1 MQGFDPVNMPAG
13 NDEEPKFQN
22 MWWLKLKYKRDEDVP
37 EAFQEKQLFPDVM
50 LRLMLLQEIL
60 LHFKDR
66 DLWHMKDFVLDYEP
80 VDDFDE
86 TLLYPIPKLD

>member
-1 MQGFDPVNMPAG
+1 
-13 NDEEPKFQN
+13 
-22 MWWLKLKYKRDEDVP
+22 
-37 EAFQEKQLFPDVM
+37 M